1 MYVNV
6 VFVVRCLYSTVSL
19 TLVKQ
24 LFIKNIYYYYYNAY
38 ASAYAL
44 YMLIFSTCS
53 CACMWV
59 YAHLCATFTCA
70 DEEGVGEEL
79 LTLHGF
85 LTKLTSATEH
95 HQHLASNHRH
105 VLPPGGKCQ
114 PLQGGL

>member
-1 MYVNV
+1 
-6 VFVVRCLYSTVSL
+6 
-19 TLVKQ
+19 
-24 LFIKNIYYYYYNAY
+24 
-38 ASAYAL
+38 
-44 YMLIFSTCS
+44 
-53 CACMWV
+53 MWV

-95 HQHLASNHRH
+95 HQRLASNHRH